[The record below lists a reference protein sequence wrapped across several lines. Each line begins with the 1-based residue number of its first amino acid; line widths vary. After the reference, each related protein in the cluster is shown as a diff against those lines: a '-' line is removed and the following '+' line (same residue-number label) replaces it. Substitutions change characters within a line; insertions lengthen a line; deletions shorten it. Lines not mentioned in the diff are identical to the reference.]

1 MTQEVYNELVNK
13 RIITNTKMT
22 LKYINEHKLELKDI
36 ITVPAILA
44 MYLGKEEIVGD
55 NIVVD
60 ENDIIE
66 INEVNPPTDETIV
79 DSVIIVS
86 NDNDET
92 LEVEHGEIG
101 DENIV
106 DMQNSIEN
114 DNNLIEESTHVEKV
128 SVKEKS
134 KTKKK

>member
-44 MYLGKEEIVGD
+44 MYLGKEEIVED

-92 LEVEHGEIG
+92 LEVEHSEIS

-106 DMQNSIEN
+106 DMQNSTEN